1 MTAADRDRLTLR
13 VGSTEYRGWES
24 VSVSRDLEEA
34 AASFALEVSGEQDV
48 TPDAACEVRIGSD
61 LVVTG
66 IVDSVRDEVS
76 GDSASTSVGGR
87 SRTGQLVKNSC
98 IASPA
103 QFKEQ
108 TIVQIAR
115 ALAAPY
121 GVEVVCS
128 VSGLLPLRRWSYE
141 TGEKV
146 FEAIERLAREQ
157 ALLVVDDP
165 QGRLV
170 LTRVADPLLRYSDL
184 VMPGNVKRAARAV
197 DVSER
202 YSEVR
207 VKAQRSGDDRDYG
220 RVVAG
225 VKGLA
230 EDDGVRFSVLV
241 LKGEKAMDA
250 GQAAQRAAWE
260 AATRWGKSV
269 SIEVDV
275 ASWRDDLGRIWQ
287 PNVVAHTTIPR
298 LGIDA
303 DLLVVSVN
311 LTRSGS
317 GRLATLGLGLPDGY
331 VPEPPKTRR
340 AARGKTGVALLDR
353 EVPT

>member
-1 MTAADRDRLTLR
+1 MTADRDSLTLR
-13 VGSTEYRGWES
+13 VGTTEHRGWES
-24 VSVSRDLEEA
+24 VTVSMDLEEA
-34 AASFALEVSGEQDV
+34 ARSFSLEVSGEQDV
-48 TPDAACEVRIGSD
+48 TPDAACEVRIGGD

-66 IVDSVRDEVS
+66 YVDSVSDEVS
-76 GDSASTSVGGR
+76 GDSAGATSVGGR
-87 SRTGQLVKNSC
+87 SRTGQLVKSSC

-103 QFKEQ
+103 QFKGQ

-121 GVEVVCS
+121 GVEVACS
-128 VSGLLPLRRWSYE
+128 VAGLAPLRRWSYE
-141 TGEKV
+141 TGESV

-165 QGRLV
+165 QGRLL
-170 LTRVADPLLRYSDL
+170 LTRVADPIVRYSDL
-184 VMPGNVKRAARAV
+184 AMPGNILRARRAV

-260 AATRWGKSV
+260 AATRWGKSF
-269 SIEVDV
+269 SLEVDV
-275 ASWRDDLGRIWQ
+275 ASWRDDAGRLWT
-287 PNVVAHTTIPR
+287 PNVLTHVTIPR
-298 LGIDA
+298 HGVDA
-303 DLLVVSVN
+303 DLLVTSVS
-311 LTRSGS
+311 LTRSAA
-317 GRLATLGLGLPDGY
+317 GRKATLGLGLTDGY
-331 VPEPPKTRR
+331 IPEPPKTRR

-353 EVPT
+353 EVTP